1 MQHTRNLE
9 DSFPG
14 IESDPQV
21 CGGEPCIVRTRIP
34 VWLLVQARRLGTSE
48 VDLLR
53 SYPTLHAEDLTN
65 AWAYERS
72 HRKEID
78 MQIRVNERKPLTSE
92 EISAIVDGFDPI
104 DWVQMK
110 LLANMPFEKRL
121 IPGLNA
127 QEFAM
132 AALRGTFQKKFPELS
147 MPEINMKVLA
157 YLTPVRMEVK

>member
-1 MQHTRNLE
+1 MN
-9 DSFPG
+9 
-14 IESDPQV
+14 
-21 CGGEPCIVRTRIP
+21 
-34 VWLLVQARRLGTSE
+34 
-48 VDLLR
+48 
-53 SYPTLHAEDLTN
+53 
-65 AWAYERS
+65 
-72 HRKEID
+72 
-78 MQIRVNERKPLTSE
+78 RKPLTSE

-132 AALRGTFQKKFPELS
+132 SALRGTFQKKFPELT